1 MPISIDGSG
10 TISGLAAGWLPDA
23 TVQAADLNGGTPAA
37 GLILSATSG
46 SAMAWRDALVQDVA
60 KASTS
65 GTSVDFTGIPA
76 WVHRITVMLSG
87 VSTNGTSDLL
97 VRIGSGSFASTG
109 YAANATIVS
118 NGAVTGVSTTGFI
131 LSQSI
136 AASDSYSGIVTL
148 ANVTGNTWVS
158 SGCITRSGSTGVLV
172 SAGTVSL
179 GGALDR
185 VQLTTAGG
193 ANTFDAGT
201 INIMYE

>member
-1 MPISIDGSG
+1 MPIGIDGTG
-10 TISGLAAGWLPDA
+10 TITGITAGGLPDGI
-23 TVQAADLNGGTPAA
+23 VNAADLNGGTPAA
-37 GLILSATSG
+37 GLVLAATSG
-46 SAMAWRDALVQDVA
+46 SAMAWRDALVQDTA

-76 WVHRITVMLSG
+76 WVHRVTVMLSG

-109 YAANATIVS
+109 YAANSTIVS
-118 NGAVTGVSTTGFI
+118 NAAVTGPSTAGFI

-136 AASDSYSGIVTL
+136 AASDTYSGIVTL

-158 SGCITRSGSTGVLV
+158 SGCITRNGSGGVLV

-179 GGALDR
+179 GGVLDR